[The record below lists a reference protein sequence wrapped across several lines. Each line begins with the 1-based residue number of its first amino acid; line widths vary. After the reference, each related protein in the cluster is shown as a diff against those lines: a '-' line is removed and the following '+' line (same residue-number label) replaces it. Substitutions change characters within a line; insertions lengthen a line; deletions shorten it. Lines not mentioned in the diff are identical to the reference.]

1 MHASLLFLFIFSFL
15 WNTQLLQ
22 GQKISGKSYHIDG
35 HQPVYFP
42 LGRISF
48 ADSLVAYHVGNPAPI
63 QKYRDSIQVLHEPD
77 YVGYRTPN
85 FVSLGCEG
93 VLVVKFI
100 DNGFMNLE
108 GDDLYIFEVGPSRE
122 SAKIEISEDGENWI
136 YAGTIAGGKS
146 AIDLSDEGIDRIT
159 VFYYLRVTD
168 LKDLCEHSISAGADI
183 DAIGAINSV
192 IKLSINSD
200 VLFDVGKYDL
210 KEAAMAT
217 IDSLV
222 GKIQIIEEATLVIE
236 GHTDSDGSHDMNMT
250 LSENRSNAV
259 KQRLQELFGEDAQYD
274 YEVKWYGKT
283 KPRVPNDSDE
293 NKQLNRRVEI
303 TVQPPQA
310 YYQHLKVD

>member
-1 MHASLLFLFIFSFL
+1 MRASLLFLFIFSML
-15 WNTQLLQ
+15 WNTHLLL

-35 HQPVYFP
+35 HHPVYFP
-42 LGRISF
+42 LGHISF
-48 ADSLVAYHVGNPAPI
+48 ADSLVSYRVGNPAPI

-85 FVSLGCEG
+85 FASLGCEG

-100 DNGFMNLE
+100 NNGFMNLK

-146 AIDLSDEGIDRIT
+146 ALNLSDEGIDRST

-168 LKDLCEHSISAGADI
+168 LMDLCEHSISAGADI

-200 VLFDVGKYDL
+200 VLFDVGKYNL
-210 KEAAMAT
+210 KEAAKAT
-217 IDSLV
+217 LDSLSD
-222 GKIQIIEEATLVIE
+222 KIQIIDKATLVIE
-236 GHTDSDGSHDMNMT
+236 GHTDSDGSHEMNMI
-250 LSENRSNAV
+250 LSKNRSNTV
-259 KQRLQELFGEDAQYD
+259 KQKLQAVFGDDAQYD
-274 YEVKWYGKT
+274 YEVRWYGKT
-283 KPRVPNDSDE
+283 KPRVPNNNDK

-303 TVQPPQA
+303 TVQPPKE
-310 YYQHLKVD
+310 YYQSLKAN